1 LPFSAPVDGL
11 LIHCS
16 VEKNLYNPL
25 FLLFLFSTGLGAPAS
40 LARRRPPRT
49 TLHRPSGAF
58 TGKPP
63 RGRNQPRAA
72 DPLADNFSAKDKH
85 AIRIRRK
92 IAAGLAR
99 EWFGGQLIRAK
110 RPTNQEN
117 SSA

>member
-1 LPFSAPVDGL
+1 
-11 LIHCS
+11 LI
-16 VEKNLYNPL
+16 L
-25 FLLFLFSTGLGAPAS
+25 FACRLGAAAS
-40 LARRRPPRT
+40 LSQRRPPRIAPC
-49 TLHRPSGAF
+49 RRSGAF
-58 TGKPP
+58 LGKPP
-63 RGRNQPRAA
+63 RGRSQSCAA
-72 DPLADNFSAKDKH
+72 DPFADNLSAKDKH